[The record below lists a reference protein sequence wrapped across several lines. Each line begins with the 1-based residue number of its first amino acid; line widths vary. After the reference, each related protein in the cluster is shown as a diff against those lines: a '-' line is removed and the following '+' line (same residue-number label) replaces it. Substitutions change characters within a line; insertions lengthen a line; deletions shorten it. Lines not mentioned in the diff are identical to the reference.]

1 MNDNH
6 FKYSTAVIA
15 LPVFFVLFL
24 WMIYWLQIR
33 FDFDFYKNGI
43 YPRDFSG
50 LQGILFS
57 PFIHESL
64 SHLYNNSIPL
74 LVLLAAL
81 QYFYPKQTIGVIVFG
96 ILFSGLITWIIGRQ
110 NFHIGASG
118 LIYVLVSFIFFKGLQ
133 TRYYRLVAL
142 SLTVIMW
149 YGGMIWYVFPEVDAS
164 ISWEGH
170 LAGAI
175 TGFGL
180 TLFYK
185 TPEYKKAVVY
195 DWQRSDF
202 NPEEDP
208 FMKHFDAAGNF
219 VNTEK
224 PEEEEDLQT
233 YFSSDV
239 WVNYTI
245 KKKEPKKEDDFS

>member
-185 TPEYKKAVVY
+185 TPEYKKTVVY

-224 PEEEEDLQT
+224 PQEEEDLQT

-245 KKKEPKKEDDFS
+245 KKNESKKGDDFS